1 MRRILFLS
9 LCLTTMLYQQDSWAQ
24 IQPIRPYQ
32 TIKAL
37 VVGVSDYREKGIPDL
52 QYAHRDAQAFARYLR
67 EESPWPV
74 AEEDLVVLT
83 NEAATYGNFMSELT
97 AMAER
102 CGPKDRFL
110 LYFSGHGSIEA
121 TSNEPMGY
129 WLLHDAPPHSY
140 ASGGAC
146 KITTLDTYFQQI
158 VQEKKAKVVLVSDAC
173 RSGSLAEKPFRGA
186 SATTAA
192 MAQLFTG
199 TIKLLACE
207 AQQLSYESPSLGGGR
222 GLFSY
227 YLVEGMKGQADY
239 NENRFVDLFELE
251 RYVQDQVR
259 RASKGKQHP
268 FRQGGSSD
276 FEISRVKQG
285 AARPTL
291 DSEPSKPDTSYLDYL
306 AQFEQAVEEEHLLYP
321 KNGSAYQI
329 YQRMQSIP
337 EAAQVQQAMRFHLM
351 SALQDEAQKA
361 INEYITAPGKE
372 LAKRWADQSIYA
384 HYPEYLAKAAELT
397 GSQNLFY
404 RDIKSREYYFRGV
417 NLRLRTDAMANP
429 PDSLIRRAM
438 EWQKQALKLNPLAP
452 HIYNELGLLYRDLDE
467 TAQEIYHFQRA
478 LALSP
483 TWGLVLTNLGLTYKN
498 QSQPELAE
506 ELYLDALAKD
516 SSLAMAYFNLAV
528 LYRDNEAPGKAE
540 KAYRQTLRADS
551 TFAEAYYDLAF
562 IYSDDEARSEEA
574 LQMLREYQKRAP
586 DDTDG
591 YTLQTYL
598 HLRRGEPNAALAS
611 TLGALKADST
621 SFYALQH
628 AVYIHVQQA
637 QYERAIPF
645 LNRIIRHYP
654 EERLGYRDKAFCLLR
669 LDRQEEAIQTI
680 AQLLKT
686 GYQDYK
692 KLQQDPGL
700 APLRTDPAYRKL
712 IQQYFPKQED

>member
-1 MRRILFLS
+1 MKRHYLYCLFL
-9 LCLTTMLYQQDSWAQ
+9 LAVLYQNSSWAQ
-24 IQPIRPYQ
+24 IQSIRPYR

-37 VVGVSDYREKGIPDL
+37 VVGVSDYREEGIPDL
-52 QYAHRDAQAFARYLR
+52 EYAHRDAQAFARYLR

-83 NEAATYGNFMSELT
+83 DEAATYGNFMSELT

-102 CGPKDRFL
+102 CGPNDRFL

-121 TSNEPMGY
+121 TSDEPMGY

-146 KITTLDTYFQQI
+146 KITTLDTCFQQI
-158 VQEKKAKVVLVSDAC
+158 VQEKRAKVVLVSDAC
-173 RSGSLAEKPFRGA
+173 RSGTLAEKPFRGA

-192 MAQLFTG
+192 LAQLFTG

-207 AQQLSYESPSLGGGR
+207 AEQLSYESPTLGGGR

-227 YLVEGMKGQADY
+227 YLVEGMKGQADQ

-259 RASKGKQHP
+259 QASKGKQHP
-268 FRQGGSSD
+268 FRQGGSSG
-276 FEISRVKQG
+276 FKISRVKQG
-285 AARPTL
+285 AIKLAPEL
-291 DSEPSKPDTSYLDYL
+291 EPSTPDTSYLDYL
-306 AQFEQAVEEEHLLYP
+306 AQFEQAVEEGHLLYP
-321 KNGSAYQI
+321 KNGSAYQV
-329 YQRMQSIP
+329 YQRMQRIP
-337 EAAQVQQAMRFHLM
+337 EAARVQQAMRFNLM

-361 INEYITAPGKE
+361 INEYITEPGAA
-372 LAKRWADQSIYA
+372 LNKRWADQDVYA
-384 HYPEYLAKAAELT
+384 HYPEYLATAADLT

-417 NLRLRTDAMANP
+417 NLRLKTDAMDDA
-429 PDSLIRRAM
+429 PDSLIQQAI
-438 EWQKQALKLNPLAP
+438 EWQQQALELNPLAP
-452 HIYNELGLLYRDLDE
+452 HIYNELGLLYRDLGE
-467 TAQEIYHFQRA
+467 TTQEIYHFQRA
-478 LALSP
+478 LALAP

-516 SSLAMAYFNLAV
+516 SSLAIAYFNLAV
-528 LYRDNEAPGKAE
+528 LYRDNEAPAKAE
-540 KAYRQTLRADS
+540 KAYRQTLRADPN
-551 TFAEAYYDLAF
+551 FAEAYYDLAF
-562 IYSDDEARSEEA
+562 LYSEDEARSAEA
-574 LQMLREYQKRAP
+574 LQKLSEYQKLAP
-586 DDTDG
+586 GDADG

-598 HLRRGEPNAALAS
+598 HLRRGEPDAALAS
-611 TLGALKADST
+611 TLGALRADST

-645 LNRIIRHYP
+645 LDRIIRHYP
-654 EERLGYRDKAFCLLR
+654 EERLGYRDKAICLLR
-669 LDRQEEAIQTI
+669 LGRQEEAVQTI
-680 AQLLKT
+680 AQLLET
-686 GYQDYK
+686 GYRDYK
-692 KLQQDPGL
+692 KLQQDQGL
-700 APLRTDPAYRKL
+700 ATLRNDPAYRTL